1 MEKSLPFTTTLP
13 AKLIHHVEPILFS
26 ALRFAPFTPQKLL
39 LEKLLKQF
47 LLEPI
52 ADGDLEFLSN
62 KVLKISV
69 EDAGVGWRLSYLN
82 GHLKIFPVNGPS
94 DATISGKARAFVLLA
109 SRQEDP
115 DTLFFRRELN
125 IEGDTELGLN
135 VKNLL
140 DSVELNTLPS
150 ALQQMISG
158 IGKLAALA

>member
-62 KVLKISV
+62 RVLKISV

-82 GHLKIFPVNGPS
+82 GQLRILPLNGAS
-94 DATISGKARAFVLLA
+94 DVTICGKARTFVLLA

-115 DTLFFRRELN
+115 DTLFFRRELS
-125 IEGDTELGLN
+125 IEGDTELGLE

-140 DSVELNTLPS
+140 DGVELESLPS
-150 ALQQMISG
+150 ILQHTLSG
-158 IGKLAALA
+158 AGKLAASV